1 MEGDGRYQG
10 LEGRKTRKS
19 VRKEEAQE
27 SGEPLAENMEQ
38 KKLGSSPP
46 RIRILS
52 ERSVGTEINPE

>member
-1 MEGDGRYQG
+1 MEGDSRYQG

>member
-38 KKLGSSPP
+38 KKLRSSPP

>member
-38 KKLGSSPP
+38 KKLGSSPS

>member
-52 ERSVGTEINPE
+52 ERSMGTEINPE

>member
-46 RIRILS
+46 RIRSLS

>member
-10 LEGRKTRKS
+10 LEGKKTRKS

>member
-38 KKLGSSPP
+38 KKLGTSPP

>member
-19 VRKEEAQE
+19 VQKEEAQE

>member
-19 VRKEEAQE
+19 VRKEEALE